1 MNPQPSKFD
10 PKFTIIAVV
19 IIAIVIALL
28 YGTRKSPARE
38 DQKMIDQSNGKETRD
53 LFNKLEKA
61 RSWNDSGSTNK

>member
-10 PKFTIIAVV
+10 LKFTILAIIIIAVV
-19 IIAIVIALL
+19 IAVL
-28 YGTRKSPARE
+28 YGTRKPARE

>member
-10 PKFTIIAVV
+10 LKFTLLAVIIIAVV
-19 IIAIVIALL
+19 IAVL
-28 YGTRKSPARE
+28 YSTRKSSVRE
-38 DQKMIDQSNGKETRD
+38 DQEMIEKSNGKETRD